1 VTFGHGLDPTYCR
14 NLYSKG
20 MARSARAAGDPL
32 GAIEELVCQAD
43 GLPVDLLRFDSA
55 ATTLVVFLK
64 GRLVERVV
72 SGSCSWYHT

>member
-1 VTFGHGLDPTYCR
+1 LSES
-14 NLYSKG
+14 LLKG

-43 GLPVDLLRFDSA
+43 GIPVDLLRFDSA
-55 ATTLVVFLK
+55 ATTLGVFLK

-72 SGSCSWYHT
+72 SGSCGWYHT